1 MATINAELGI
11 TKLNKEIRDLIKNQE
26 KEITIEN
33 PDAQHLISVG
43 MIGSAKIKIE
53 GSAGYFCGGLS
64 DGINLFIRNNAGWG
78 VADNILSGEVVVGK
92 NAGAIAGVGMRGG
105 KLIVRGNIGS
115 RAGAM
120 MKDGWI
126 LAGGKANFM
135 AGYMMMGGKLVI
147 CGDSGPSIGQ
157 NIINGA
163 VYCGGEI
170 ESVGD
175 DAKIVETPEE
185 EYKEIVALLEEA
197 GLPIPEKF
205 QKIIPIGLDLHYK
218 KYEGNGKRVK
228 VTSPLG
234 AMWPKR
240 ITDDI
245 ATKAELGRYRVRGFG
260 ASRHIPTFDDIAFR
274 ISPEKI
280 AEQSDMLDRCK
291 LETILGN
298 KYATNPLKL
307 SMPIVIAPMSFGAL
321 SKPCKIA
328 LAKASK
334 LAGIAINNGEGGMM
348 PEERE
353 ACDKMIYQCLSGRYG
368 FSVHDMLKADAVE
381 IYISQGA
388 KPGLGGQLMGK
399 KVTPEIA
406 KIRGLPQGI
415 DIRSPS
421 RHPDV
426 LGADDLIIKIEE
438 FREVTEGR
446 VPISLKI
453 GAGRLNN
460 DIKIALK
467 DTVDFVEIDGMEGG
481 TGASSAVVTD
491 NVGIPSLAAI
501 IQAIDGLEEIGCGGQ
516 LQIVQ
521 MGGIRDGVD
530 AAKAIALGA
539 TAVGVGT
546 ATLVSL
552 GCTGCMTCHTG
563 KCPRGIATQDEE
575 LVKKLDIDIAAERCA
590 SFLKSMG
597 SEMAAISLACGV
609 PTVHGLGKEHLV
621 ALTPQAAEITGLPL
635 AREGDAIL

>member
-1 MATINAELGI
+1 MATINAELGV
-11 TKLNKEIRDLIKNQE
+11 TKVNEKIHKLIESQE
-26 KEITIEN
+26 KEIIIEN
-33 PDAQHLISVG
+33 PDAQHLICVG
-43 MIGSAKIKIE
+43 MIGKSRIKIE

-64 DGINLFIRNNAGWG
+64 DGIDIFIRNNAGWG
-78 VADNILSGEVVVGK
+78 VADNILSGEIVVGK

-126 LAGGKANFM
+126 IAGGKANFM

-147 CGDSGPSIGQ
+147 CGDCGQGVGQ

-163 VYCGGEI
+163 IYCGGNI

-175 DAKIVETPEE
+175 DAKIVETTPEE
-185 EYKEIVALLEEA
+185 YAEIAALLEEA
-197 GLPIPEKF
+197 GIDVPEKF
-205 QKIIPIGLDLHYK
+205 QKVIAEGKDLHYQ
-218 KYEGNGKRVK
+218 KYEGSGKRVQ
-228 VTSPLG
+228 VASPLG

-274 ISPEKI
+274 ITPGNIS
-280 AEQSDMLDRCK
+280 EQLGMLNRCNLK
-291 LETILGN
+291 TTLGN
-298 KYATNPLKL
+298 KYASQPLEL
-307 SMPIVIAPMSFGAL
+307 EMPILIAPMSYGAL

-328 LAKASK
+328 LAKASA

-348 PEERE
+348 PEER
-353 ACDKMIYQCLSGRYG
+353 AAAAKMIYQCLSGRYG
-368 FSVHDMLKADAVE
+368 FSIHDMLKADAVE

-399 KVTPEIA
+399 KVTPDIA
-406 KIRGLPQGI
+406 RIRGLPQGI

-438 FREVTEGR
+438 FREATSGR

-453 GAGRLNN
+453 GAGRVNN

-467 DTVDFVEIDGMEGG
+467 DTVDFIEIDGMEGG

-501 IQAIDGLEEIGCGGQ
+501 IQATDGLEEIGCGGQ

-539 TAVGVGT
+539 TAVAVGT
-546 ATLVSL
+546 ATLVAM
-552 GCTGCMTCHTG
+552 GCSGCMTCHTG
-563 KCPRGIATQDEE
+563 KCPRGIATQEDE
-575 LVKKLDIDIAAERCA
+575 LVKKFDIDTAAQRCA

-597 SEMAAISLACGV
+597 SEMAAIALSCGV
-609 PTVHGLGKEHLV
+609 PTIHGLGKEHLI

-635 AREGDAIL
+635 AREGDILL